1 MSRTPRTTTFYTRVK
16 ASLAGLGSSIVE
28 ARRREM
34 EYRMRFP
41 GAID

>member
-1 MSRTPRTTTFYTRVK
+1 MTKTPRTFYTRVK